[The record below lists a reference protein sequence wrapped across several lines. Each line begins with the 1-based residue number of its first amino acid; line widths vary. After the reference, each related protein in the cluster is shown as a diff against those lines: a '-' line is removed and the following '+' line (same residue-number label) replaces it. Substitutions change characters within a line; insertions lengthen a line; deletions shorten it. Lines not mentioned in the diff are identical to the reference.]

1 MFNWLSIFFLLIL
14 INPSNVLAQIQ
25 SFNITA
31 SNNSYM
37 LSDQDY
43 IFIDLIND
51 SRIKVNIK
59 HVNEN
64 IYKSKIFKNI
74 KPRSSDRIL

>member
-1 MFNWLSIFFLLIL
+1 
-14 INPSNVLAQIQ
+14 
-25 SFNITA
+25 
-31 SNNSYM
+31 M

-64 IYKSKIFKNI
+64 IYKSKICKNI
-74 KPRSSDRIL
+74 KLDPVIEFLLI